1 MAAKR
6 FEKKQPDKKEIQ
18 KEEKKVNIGKAIGA
32 GLLTLGGLVIAV
44 ITKGKHGGSFKT

>member
-18 KEEKKVNIGKAIGA
+18 KEEKKVGIGKKIVG
-32 GLLTLGGLVIAV
+32 GLLALGGLVLTIV
-44 ITKGKHGGSFKT
+44 TKGKGGSTKA